1 MKNMNVLTTLFVGID
16 VSARSNVCL
25 AMNFNSQ
32 VLLKGSGSG
41 KIRFFVKLNL
51 MQMYSSYCVTDPKG
65 SAAH

>member
-32 VLLKGSGSG
+32 VLLKLTVSNNQTGADTL
-41 KIRFFVKLNL
+41 KVKLL
-51 MQMYSSYCVTDPKG
+51 EFI
-65 SAAH
+65 

>member
-32 VLLKGSGSG
+32 VLLKLTVSNNQTGADTL
-41 KIRFFVKLNL
+41 KARLLELIL
-51 MQMYSSYCVTDPKG
+51 MQ
-65 SAAH
+65 